1 MSELTV
7 EELIL
12 LAEKVATK
20 AHQDQVDLGNVPYI
34 EHPRMVAS
42 LCSSPRAKVIAWL
55 RDVLEDTPMQEEDL
69 VAYGFPTDIIE
80 ALRLLTKRP
89 GDDENYE
96 GYILRLQHHP
106 LAREVKIAD
115 LTHNSDITR
124 IPNPTKE
131 DFLRQKKYQNA
142 LSILTND
149 SKTK

>member
-106 LAREVKIAD
+106 WPEK
-115 LTHNSDITR
+115 
-124 IPNPTKE
+124 
-131 DFLRQKKYQNA
+131 
-142 LSILTND
+142 
-149 SKTK
+149 